1 MKKQFLTFVLGAA
14 AGGSTIAFVSRKD
27 TAIDS
32 KAEQKFPEAAITY
45 LKQGSDRLKQ
55 AIDKTKE
62 GNRFIER
69 SSRKT
74 GWESFDLSP
83 TQEWNWNWDYRH
95 YDEIIEP
102 SKTPDSNNSD
112 TQLTPK
118 VVRPTA
124 TRHLVLIRH
133 GQYNLD
139 GKTDDE
145 RYLTPLGREQA
156 RSTGERI
163 ANLNLP
169 LTSIV
174 SSTMTR
180 AQETAN
186 LIRPFLP
193 DDLKSLP
200 NDSILCEGAP
210 FPPVPSGSWKPE
222 VNYYT
227 DGSRIEAAFRKYFHR
242 ADKDQKEDS
251 FEVIVCHANVIRYFV
266 CRALQLPPEAWLRI
280 SLKHGSMTWITIR
293 PDGRT
298 SIRTLGESGYMPPDK
313 LTTTWTVSPF

>member
-1 MKKQFLTFVLGAA
+1 MKKQIITFVLGAA
-14 AGGSTIAFVSRKD
+14 TGGSAVAFVSNNN
-27 TAIDS
+27 S
-32 KAEQKFPEAAITY
+32 KVEQKIPEAAISY
-45 LKQGSDRLKQ
+45 LKTRADQAKQKVDEITKGS
-55 AIDKTKE
+55 
-62 GNRFIER
+62 RFIER

-74 GWESFDLSP
+74 GWESFDLTP

-95 YDEIIEP
+95 YDEIVETPRESSSSNDPDTQEP
-102 SKTPDSNNSD
+102 STIS
-112 TQLTPK
+112 
-118 VVRPTA
+118 RPTA
-124 TRHLVLIRH
+124 TRHLILIRH

-156 RSTGERI
+156 KLTGERI

-180 AQETAN
+180 AQETAS
-186 LIRPFLP
+186 LIRPSLP
-193 DDLKSLP
+193 SDLKSLP
-200 NDSILCEGAP
+200 NDAILCEGAP

-222 VNYYT
+222 MYYYT

-242 ADKDQKEDS
+242 ADKEQKDDS
-251 FEVIVCHANVIRYFV
+251 FEVIVCHANVIRYFI

-298 SIRTLGESGYMPPDK
+298 SIRALGESGYMAPDK
-313 LTTTWTVSPF
+313 LTTTWTVSPY

>member
-1 MKKQFLTFVLGAA
+1 MKKQIFTFVVGAA
-14 AGGSTIAFVSRKD
+14 AGGSTIAFASKY
-27 TAIDS
+27 DS
-32 KAEQKFPEAAITY
+32 KVEHSIPEAAISY
-45 LKQGSDRLKQ
+45 LKTSADKAKSKIDEIKGGS
-55 AIDKTKE
+55 
-62 GNRFIER
+62 RFIER

-95 YDEIIEP
+95 YDEIIESP
-102 SKTPDSNNSD
+102 KTPPSSNESD
-112 TQLTPK
+112 TQKSL
-118 VVRPTA
+118 VVTRPTA
-124 TRHLVLIRH
+124 TRHLILIRH

-145 RYLTPLGREQA
+145 RYLTPLGCEQA
-156 RSTGERI
+156 KSTGERI

-193 DDLKSLP
+193 SDLKSLP
-200 NDSILCEGAP
+200 NDAILCEGAP

-222 VNYYT
+222 MYYYT

-242 ADKDQKEDS
+242 AEKEQKDDS

-298 SIRTLGESGYMPPDK
+298 SIRALGESGYMQPDK
-313 LTTTWTVSPF
+313 LTTTWTVSPY